1 MPGSPP
7 TGQPPLSAGALLAL
21 TLSLP
26 LAASAVEVQSYGV
39 VLPPERGQPPEM
51 IVGEDSLPAGVSAP
65 VLATRYGGTL
75 PCADCAGIRTELTL
89 FSDPATGAPRA
100 YRMRETY
107 LGTRGGDRAHD
118 SAGAWA
124 LLRGTEAIPDAT
136 VYQLNPGQPAEVR
149 SFVVLPAGSLR
160 QLDREGRPIR
170 SALSYA
176 LEPRDPTRLVLRP
189 ETVIDLPAT
198 FVGDLPCPDC
208 PAPGATVTLR
218 PDRTFLLRRTPGQA
232 SGDRVDT
239 VAERGLWTVGDE
251 GRLLVLEGTAGPR
264 IRLAVEGP
272 QTLRLAEAEPG
283 QAGPSAGHVLVR
295 AAAPESLPGAAR
307 MQGLFS
313 YLADAGLFFDCL
325 TGRRYPVAQEG
336 DNAALESAYI
346 DARPEPGAQVLVTL
360 ESRLERRARVD
371 GAGEEEALVVTRFEK
386 TWPGSD
392 CGPTPP
398 AALENTYWKVVEV
411 AGQPVAPPG
420 GEQEAHL
427 VLVPGEKRVR
437 GFTGCNRFM
446 GGYEGS
452 DGRLRFGALAST
464 RRACDDGGT
473 EQAILQAL
481 ESADGYRIKGDTL
494 ELTRAGTTVAR
505 FQAVYL
511 R

>member
-7 TGQPPLSAGALLAL
+7 TGQPLLTAAALLVLAL
-21 TLSLP
+21 TLP
-26 LAASAVEVQSYGV
+26 LAAAAVEVQSYGV

-51 IVGEDSLPAGVSAP
+51 MVGEDSLPAGVSAP

-75 PCADCAGIRTELTL
+75 PCADCAGVRTELTL

-107 LGTRGGDRAHD
+107 LGTRDGDRTYD

-124 LLRGTEAIPDAT
+124 LLRGTEAVPDAT

-149 SFVVLPAGSLR
+149 SFVVLPAGSLQ

-176 LEPRDPTRLVLRP
+176 LEPRDPARLVLRP

-208 PAPGATVTLR
+208 PAAGATVTLR
-218 PDRTFLLRRTPGQA
+218 PDRTYLLRRTAGPAAGGRA
-232 SGDRVDT
+232 DA
-239 VAERGLWTVGDE
+239 VAERGLWTVGEE
-251 GRLLVLEGTAGPR
+251 GRLLVLQGTVGPGV
-264 IRLAVEGP
+264 RLTVEGP
-272 QTLRLAEAEPG
+272 RTLRPAEAEPG
-283 QAGPSAGHVLVR
+283 HAGPSAGHVLVR
-295 AAAPESLPGAAR
+295 AAVPESWPAAAR
-307 MQGLFS
+307 MRGLFS
-313 YLADAGLFFDCL
+313 YLADAGLFHDCL
-325 TGRRYPVAQEG
+325 TGRRYPVVQEG

-346 DARPEPGAQVLVTL
+346 DARPEPGAQLLVTL
-360 ESRLERRARVD
+360 EGRLERRARVD
-371 GAGEEEALVVTRFEK
+371 GGGEEEALVVTRFEK

-398 AALENTYWKVVEV
+398 AALENTYWKIVEA
-411 AGQPVAPPG
+411 AGRPVSPAR

-427 VLVPGEKRVR
+427 VLVPGERRVR
-437 GFTGCNRFM
+437 GYTGCNRFM

-481 ESADGYRIKGDTL
+481 ESADGYRIEGDTL
-494 ELTRAGTTVAR
+494 ELTRAGTPVAR
-505 FQAVYL
+505 LQAVYL